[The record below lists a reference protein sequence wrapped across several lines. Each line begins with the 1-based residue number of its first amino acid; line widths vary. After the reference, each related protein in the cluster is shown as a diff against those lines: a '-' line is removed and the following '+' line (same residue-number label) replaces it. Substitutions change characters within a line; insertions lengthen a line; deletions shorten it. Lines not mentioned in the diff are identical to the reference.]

1 MTSIANIVYQKTM
14 SEGTGALTLSA
25 VTGYRSFYAAFGTG
39 GNDMFFYAL
48 RHLVLDEW
56 EVGTGHLADAA
67 TLVRDTIIASSNGG
81 AAVHFSAGDK
91 DVVNDIPAERQL
103 PLPAAPQTGDLLR
116 YDGSQ
121 WARLPRGSTGQMLKS
136 HADNISWA
144 TPALA
149 DISGLQSALD
159 TKSTAGHSHTSSDI
173 TDFAAQL
180 ATKANTSHAHAVSDV
195 TGLDASLSGK
205 ADAAHGHA
213 ITDITDLSATLAGK
227 ANTTHS
233 HIVGDVTGLQS
244 ALNSKADTSHTHT
257 AAEITDLSTTLAAY
271 TPMARQITTD
281 TGSLSGGGDLSVD
294 RSLQLTG
301 DAATPGNNKYYGTN
315 DSGDKGFHTL
325 PAGAAAAEVTADTS
339 AHRLITGSTVQEALT
354 AADAALLCGGFSP
367 THLAAF
373 HHLAGSLGGSI
384 FAAVVS
390 GSGANAATV
399 DTDYIRNTDA
409 MGVIRLSSGS
419 PATGCALRGLGS
431 TQLVVHED
439 GKTLQLVSRVQLDT
453 LIATGSHEFFVWG
466 GLTAGTA
473 ATTNPDTTVGV
484 YWIYDKTSA
493 NWQLRR
499 HLSSSTDT
507 VDTGIPVAVDTW
519 YDMALTVT
527 GDSSQSSVDMTL
539 SINGVAVATLD
550 TLPAFVSYNAV
561 AAAIQRKLGT
571 GARYLYLDYEGLFIG
586 RDT

>member
-56 EVGTGHLADAA
+56 EVGTGHLSDAA

-81 AAVHFSAGDK
+81 TAVNFSAGDK

-116 YDGSQ
+116 YDGSR
-121 WARLPRGSTGQMLKS
+121 WERLPRGVTGQILKS
-136 HADNISWA
+136 SVDNINWA
-144 TPALA
+144 TPAIA

-159 TKSTAGHSHTSSDI
+159 TKTAAGHSHASSDI

-180 ATKANTSHAHAVSDV
+180 ATKANTSHDHAIGDV
-195 TGLDASLSGK
+195 TGLGAALANK
-205 ADAAHGHA
+205 ADTTHSHA
-213 ITDITDLSATLAGK
+213 ISDITDLSTTLAAK
-227 ANTTHS
+227 ASTAHS

-244 ALNSKADTSHTHT
+244 ALDGKADASHTHT
-257 AAEITDLSTTLAAY
+257 AAAITDLSTTLAAY
-271 TPMARQITTD
+271 APTARQITG
-281 TGSLSGGGDLSVD
+281 TGSLSGGGDLSAD

-301 DAATPGNNKYYGTN
+301 DAGAPGNNKYYGTN
-315 DSGDKGFHTL
+315 SSGDKGFHAL
-325 PAGAAAAEVTADTS
+325 PSGAAAADVTADTS
-339 AHRLITGSTVQEALT
+339 AHRLVTGSTVQAAL
-354 AADAALLCGGFSP
+354 ASADAAILRGGFLP
-367 THLAAF
+367 AYLAAF
-373 HHLAGSLGGSI
+373 HHLAGGAASSI
-384 FAAVVS
+384 FAPVTS

-409 MGVIRLSSGS
+409 MGVIRLSSGT
-419 PATGCALRGLGS
+419 PAAGAALRGLGS
-431 TQLVVHED
+431 THLVVHED

-499 HLSSSTDT
+499 RLSSSTDT

-527 GDSSQSSVDMTL
+527 GDSSQSSVDMAL
-539 SINGVAVATLD
+539 SINGAAVATLD